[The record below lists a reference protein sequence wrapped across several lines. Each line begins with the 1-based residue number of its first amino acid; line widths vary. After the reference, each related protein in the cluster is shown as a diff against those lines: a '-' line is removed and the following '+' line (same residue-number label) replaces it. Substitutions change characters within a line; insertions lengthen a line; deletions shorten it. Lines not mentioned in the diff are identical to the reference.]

1 MYIRTEKY
9 MEALR
14 QQKRPIILAFIQ
26 SQKGQ
31 WVYSYE
37 MPNSQQIG
45 MSGGIIVYDG
55 EASIGDGRLLGSQT
69 IVLDRGPYLL
79 SINGLTQT
87 IAPEATNILASFAR
101 ESEIISVT
109 AMLNNTTRHF
119 TEILAQDSFLTKKLW
134 IRQGFLGLSYID
146 FLDLYKGTIF
156 EQTLTET
163 DCQIT
168 AESI

>member
-1 MYIRTEKY
+1 MFITSDNYIK
-9 MEALR
+9 AL
-14 QQKRPIILAFIQ
+14 QDGKRPIILVYIQ

-37 MPNSQQIG
+37 MPNTQQLGG
-45 MSGGIIVYDG
+45 MKGIVLYDG
-55 EASIGDGRLLGSQT
+55 EASIGDGQLLGSQG
-69 IVLDRGPYLL
+69 IILDRGPYLL

-87 IAPEATNILASFAR
+87 ISPEATNILASFAR

-109 AMLNNTTRHF
+109 ASFTNADRHF
-119 TEILAQDSFLTKKLW
+119 TELLTNDSFLTKTLW
-134 IRQGFLGLSYID
+134 IRQGFIGIDYLD

-156 EQTLTET
+156 EQTLTEE